1 MSAPE
6 AVDVVVVGAGVA
18 GLSAALGLHA
28 AGRSV
33 LLVSSGEGSTGWA
46 QGGVAAAYAEGD
58 DPVEH
63 ARDTALAGAGMCDPR
78 VLDCLVEEGPQRLAE
93 LIGLGARFDR
103 RPDGRLERAR
113 EGGHHRHRVVHA
125 GGDATGAEVLRTLV
139 AAADVARERG
149 LVHRRDTRVV
159 GLTRG
164 VGGRGPQVTG
174 ALLEGPGGPVA
185 VRARAV
191 VLATGGI
198 GSAYAVT
205 TNPSGVTGEGAAL
218 ALLAGATLRDAEF
231 VQFHPT
237 ALHTGA
243 RHGQVPLVSE
253 ALRGEG
259 AILRDHEG
267 RPFMAGRH
275 PLADLA
281 PRDVV
286 ARAVHEAMTAAG
298 EDHVWLDATGVAD
311 VTRRFPTIAASCA
324 RVGLDPAA
332 DLLPVSPAEH
342 FWCGGVATDRWG
354 ATDVPGLHAV
364 GEVAATGVHGANRLA
379 SNSLLEGLVVG
390 RRLAARLAL
399 ELPEAAVGELPAA
412 VLGSAASAPST
423 PHPAPPEPD
432 RSPRAAGPGP
442 ASPTV
447 DAVPAV
453 RRIQQAMSAHAG
465 VVRTAEG
472 LAEAARVLADGS
484 AGDPVRLVA
493 GAVVAAAAARE
504 ESRGAHFR
512 ADHPTTSE
520 RWRHH
525 VTVRLDEDGAPRAD
539 TSTDPAV
546 GRVA

>member
-1 MSAPE
+1 MSTPE
-6 AVDVVVVGAGVA
+6 VVDVLVVGAGVA
-18 GLSAALGLHA
+18 GLSTALGLHA
-28 AGRSV
+28 AGRRV
-33 LLVSSGEGSTGWA
+33 ALVSAGEGSTGWA

-58 DPVEH
+58 DPAEH
-63 ARDTALAGAGMCDPR
+63 ARDTAVAGAGMCDPR

-103 RPDGRLERAR
+103 HPDGRLERAR
-113 EGGHHRHRVVHA
+113 EGGHRRHRVVHA
-125 GGDATGAEVLRTLV
+125 GGDATGAEVLRTLLV
-139 AAADVARERG
+139 AAEERG
-149 LVHRRDTRVV
+149 LVHLRGTRVV

-164 VGGRGPQVTG
+164 VGARGPQVSG
-174 ALLEGPGGPVA
+174 AVLEGAAGSGV

-205 TNPSGVTGEGAAL
+205 TNPAGVTGEGAAL
-218 ALLAGATLRDAEF
+218 ALLAGASLRDVEF

-237 ALHTGA
+237 ALHVGA
-243 RHGQVPLVSE
+243 RRGQVPLVSE

-259 AILRDHEG
+259 AVLRDREG
-267 RPFMAGRH
+267 RRFMAGRH

-286 ARAVHEAMTAAG
+286 ARAVHETMTAAG
-298 EDHVWLDATGVAD
+298 EDHVWLDATGVPD
-311 VTRRFPTIAASCA
+311 VCDRFPTIAASCA
-324 RVGLDPAA
+324 QVGLDPAR

-354 ATDVPGLHAV
+354 ATDVPGLLAV

-399 ELPEAAVGELPAA
+399 ELPEAAVGELGPA
-412 VLGSAASAPST
+412 VLGQHPSSAA
-423 PHPAPPEPD
+423 
-432 RSPRAAGPGP
+432 RS
-442 ASPTV
+442 V
-447 DAVPAV
+447 
-453 RRIQQAMSAHAG
+453 QQAMTAHVG
-465 VVRTAEG
+465 VVRTAAG
-472 LAEAARVLADGS
+472 LAEASRVLA
-484 AGDPVRLVA
+484 GDPMGDPARLVA
-493 GAVVAAAAARE
+493 GAVVAAATARE

-512 ADHPTTSE
+512 ADHPTASE

-525 VTVRLDEDGAPRAD
+525 VTVRLDPDGVPRAD
-539 TSTDPAV
+539 AAADRGV

>member
-1 MSAPE
+1 MSTPE
-6 AVDVVVVGAGVA
+6 VVDVLVVGAGVA
-18 GLSAALGLHA
+18 GLSTALGLHA
-28 AGRSV
+28 AGRRV
-33 LLVSSGEGSTGWA
+33 ALVSAGEGSTGWA

-58 DPVEH
+58 DPAEH
-63 ARDTALAGAGMCDPR
+63 ARDTAVAGAGMCDPR

-103 RPDGRLERAR
+103 HPDGRLERAR
-113 EGGHHRHRVVHA
+113 EGGHRRHRVVHA
-125 GGDATGAEVLRTLV
+125 GGDATGAEVLRTLLV
-139 AAADVARERG
+139 AADAAEERG
-149 LVHRRDTRVV
+149 LVHLRGTRVV

-164 VGGRGPQVTG
+164 VGARGPQVSG
-174 ALLEGPGGPVA
+174 AVLEGAAGSGV

-205 TNPSGVTGEGAAL
+205 TNPAGVTGEGAAL
-218 ALLAGATLRDAEF
+218 ALLAGASLRDVEF

-237 ALHTGA
+237 ALHVGA
-243 RHGQVPLVSE
+243 RRGQVPLVSE

-259 AILRDHEG
+259 AVLRDREG
-267 RPFMAGRH
+267 RRFMAGRH

-286 ARAVHEAMTAAG
+286 ARAVHETMTAAG
-298 EDHVWLDATGVAD
+298 EDHVWLDATGVPD
-311 VTRRFPTIAASCA
+311 VCDRFPTVAASCA
-324 RVGLDPAA
+324 QVGLDPAR

-354 ATDVPGLHAV
+354 ATDVPGLLAV
-364 GEVAATGVHGANRLA
+364 GEVAATGVHGGNRLA

-399 ELPEAAVGELPAA
+399 ELPESASGELPAA
-412 VLGSAASAPST
+412 VLGS
-423 PHPAPPEPD
+423 EPT
-432 RSPRAAGPGP
+432 RSP
-442 ASPTV
+442 V
-447 DAVPAV
+447 
-453 RRIQQAMSAHAG
+453 QQVMSVHVG

-472 LAEAARVLADGS
+472 LAEAARVLREGPAD
-484 AGDPVRLVA
+484 APTLLVA
-493 GAVVAAAAARE
+493 GAVVAAATARE

-525 VTVRLDEDGAPRAD
+525 VAVRLDPDGVPRAD
-539 TSTDPAV
+539 ASTDPAV